1 MNVNWLDAVI
11 LLTFFWFAFTGLAA
25 GLLRS
30 GVTLLA
36 FVFGIILAGLF
47 YQRLS
52 NDLRVMIADE
62 TVVRIV
68 SLVVIFAAT
77 ALAGQLIA
85 ILMKPL
91 VAVFFFGPLDSV
103 GGLVLGIFKAFIV
116 LELVLVALVQF
127 RSRSSLISDTL
138 SHSLLAFY
146 LLRNIPI
153 LGHFIPAAFRSAV
166 DQFTNSF
173 S

>member
-1 MNVNWLDAVI
+1 MNVNWLDAAI

-30 GVTLLA
+30 GVTLIA
-36 FVFGIILAGLF
+36 FVFGVILAGLF

-62 TVVRIV
+62 AVVRIV
-68 SLVVIFAAT
+68 ALVAIFAAT

-85 ILMKPL
+85 IIMKPI
-91 VAVFFFGPLDSV
+91 VAVFFFGPLDGL
-103 GGLVLGIFKAFIV
+103 GGLVLGVFKAFIV
-116 LELVLVALVQF
+116 VELVLVVLVQF
-127 RSRSSLISDTL
+127 RSRSSLVSDTL
-138 SHSLLAFY
+138 THSLLAFY
-146 LLRNIPI
+146 LLRDVPI
-153 LGHFIPAAFRSAV
+153 LGHFIPAGFRNAV
-166 DQFTNSF
+166 DQFTNGF